1 MKNTFKLF
9 VLLFLLI
16 NYSCKAQQLV
26 QTPSDA
32 YKLKQNEQQFINKPL
47 KNLLNE
53 IKPEIKMADGTLNSP
68 DYFTF
73 KFVNYNDYLK
83 GHNNNKK
90 YIRIYVFVKEPIN
103 WDSENRPEDKKFVWT
118 KKDVK
123 KYANYTIVQIR
134 VSGND

>member
-1 MKNTFKLF
+1 M
-9 VLLFLLI
+9 
-16 NYSCKAQQLV
+16 V
-26 QTPSDA
+26 QTPNDS

-73 KFVNYNDYLK
+73 RFVSHDEYLK
-83 GHNNNKK
+83 DNNKK

-103 WDSENRPEDKKFVWT
+103 WDRANSPEDKKFIWT
-118 KKDVK
+118 KKDVN
-123 KYANYTIVQIR
+123 KYANYTIIRIR